1 MRKLSKLMKVE
12 KLKKLNKRH
21 QKEPQEK
28 EPQLELEFLDKQQ
41 KMKMATKLLK
51 KLKQMIKLQHYR
63 QELMLLDSQYIK
75 SVNLFLKHIE
85 ENLLSTFRKTM
96 QNTLIV
102 KRSKQ

>member
-1 MRKLSKLMKVE
+1 MRKQNKQMKVE
-12 KLKKLNKRH
+12 KLKKPNKRY
-21 QKEPQEK
+21 QKEPLEK

-51 KLKQMIKLQHYR
+51 KLKQMIKPQHYR
-63 QELMLLDSQYIK
+63 EELMLLDSQYIK
-75 SVNLFLKHIE
+75 LVSQFQKLIE

-96 QNTLIV
+96 EITLIA